1 MEKLEKI
8 SVVVPIFNEA
18 ESLEELYLRTKA
30 VFSRLGLPFEFIAIN
45 DGSSDS
51 TYRRLLELRER
62 FPNIGI
68 INHRANH
75 GKSMALMQGFA
86 LAKGDVAITMDAD
99 LQDEPENIPVL
110 LEKLAEGY
118 DMVIGWRASRKD
130 PFSKRFVSGVF
141 NLITRRLLNV
151 HIHDINCGLKAM
163 RKDLYKRLNL
173 RGDLHR
179 LIPAMSQASGFTV
192 SEVAITHAPR
202 KYGAS
207 KYRLLR
213 HRGLLDIISLT
224 STLAYRVRPFHI
236 FTEIAFIAWCFFSVS
251 LAGLTFVLLIYHD
264 SPFALYVASP
274 VLFFTSFMFL
284 IIGTTFPV
292 VGLILDNL
300 LAYFNDE
307 RWRSSLIKELVPPE
321 SFGR

>member
-1 MEKLEKI
+1 MKFEKI
-8 SVVVPIFNEA
+8 SVIVPIFNEA

-30 VFSRLGLPFEFIAIN
+30 VFYRLGLPFEFIAVN

-51 TYRRLLELRER
+51 TFKRLLELRER
-62 FPNIGI
+62 FHNIGI
-68 INHRANH
+68 ISHRANH

-86 LAKGDVAITMDAD
+86 LAEGDVAITMDAD
-99 LQDEPENIPVL
+99 LQDEPENIPIL
-110 LEKLAEGY
+110 LEKLEEGY
-118 DMVIGWRASRKD
+118 DMVIGWRASRHD
-130 PFSKRFVSGVF
+130 PPSKRFVSGLF
-141 NLITRRLLNV
+141 NMITRRLLNV
-151 HIHDINCGLKAM
+151 HIHDINCGLKVM

-192 SEVAITHAPR
+192 SEVVISHAPR
-202 KYGAS
+202 KYGTS

-236 FTEIAFIAWCFFSVS
+236 FSEIAFIAWCIFSIS
-251 LAGLTFVLLIYHD
+251 LVGLIFVLLMYHD
-264 SPFALYVASP
+264 RPFALYVASP
-274 VLFFTSFMFL
+274 ALFFTSLTFL

-300 LAYFNDE
+300 LVYFNDE
-307 RWRSSLIKELVPPE
+307 RWRSSLIEEVLPPE
-321 SFGR
+321 SC

>member
-1 MEKLEKI
+1 MDKLEKI

-18 ESLEELYLRTKA
+18 ESLEELYLRTKE
-30 VFSRLGLPFEFIAIN
+30 VFHQLGLPFEFIAVD

-68 INHRANH
+68 IRHRANH

-86 LAKGDVAITMDAD
+86 LAEGVVAITMDAD
-99 LQDEPENIPVL
+99 LQDEPENIPTL
-110 LEKLAEGY
+110 LEKLNEGY
-118 DMVIGWRASRKD
+118 DMVIGWRTSRND
-130 PFSKRFVSGVF
+130 PASKRLMSGLF
-141 NLITRRLLNV
+141 NKITRRLLNV
-151 HIHDINCGLKAM
+151 HIHDINCGLKIM

-179 LIPAMSQASGFTV
+179 LIPAMSQALGFTV
-192 SEVAITHAPR
+192 GEVAITHAPR
-202 KYGAS
+202 KYGIS

-236 FTEIAFIAWCFFSVS
+236 FTEIAFIAWCLFSICLV
-251 LAGLTFVLLIYHD
+251 GLVFVLLMFHHSQIT
-264 SPFALYVASP
+264 LYVAAP
-274 VLFFTSFMFL
+274 VLLFASLTFL
-284 IIGTTFPV
+284 LIGTTFPV
-292 VGLILDNL
+292 IGLILDNL
-300 LAYFNDE
+300 LVHFNDE
-307 RWRSSLIKELVPPE
+307 KWRSSLVKEVVPPE
-321 SFGR
+321 SC

>member
-1 MEKLEKI
+1 MMGFEKA
-8 SVVVPIFNEA
+8 SVIIPIFNEA
-18 ESLEELYLRTKA
+18 ESLEELYLRTEA
-30 VFSRLGLPFEFIAIN
+30 VFSGLGLTFEFIAVN
-45 DGSSDS
+45 DGSSDL
-51 TYRRLLELRER
+51 TYKRLLELRAR

-86 LAKGDVAITMDAD
+86 LAEGDVAITMDAD
-99 LQDEPENIPVL
+99 LQDEPENIPNL
-110 LEKLAEGY
+110 LDKLDEGY

-130 PFSKRFVSGVF
+130 PLSKRFVSGVF
-141 NLITRRLLNV
+141 NVITRRLLNV
-151 HIHDINCGLKAM
+151 HVHDINCGLKVM

-179 LIPAMSQASGFTV
+179 LIPAMSQAAGFTV

-202 KYGAS
+202 KYGSS
-207 KYRLLR
+207 KYQLLR

-236 FTEIAFIAWCFFSVS
+236 FTEIAFIAWCVFSIS
-251 LAGLTFVLLIYHD
+251 LVGLIFTLLIYHD
-264 SPFALYVASP
+264 SPSALYVASP
-274 VLFFTSFMFL
+274 VLFFTSLTFL

-292 VGLILDNL
+292 IGLILDNL
-300 LAYFNDE
+300 LVHFNDE
-307 RWRSSLIKELVPPE
+307 RWRSTLVKEVLPPE
-321 SFGR
+321 SC